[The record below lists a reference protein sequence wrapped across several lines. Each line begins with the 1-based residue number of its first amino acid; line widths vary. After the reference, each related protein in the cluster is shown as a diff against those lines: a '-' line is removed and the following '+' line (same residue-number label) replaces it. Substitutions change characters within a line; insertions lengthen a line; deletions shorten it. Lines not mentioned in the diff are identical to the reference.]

1 MSREGTTQVK
11 ILTVLSDGKPRTS
24 REIDKELKLGSDSVE
39 SALGRL
45 WRGSRVLRTAKPHVS
60 NDKVFRGR
68 AGNVSNQRQYHLYM
82 TKLASVSSANFQG
95 QMFVTYSRKYLDKR
109 GAVDVQSKA
118 KLILDFIEKNHDRAF
133 YAKELVDA
141 LKDKGVR
148 PSDIMSNVRRFEK
161 KGVVYVR
168 GYRMHDKQ
176 TPFKEGYLLTWIE
189 SNKPREEAIE
199 GAIKRTNLVLDSR
212 GSTSPVIERIHLIRD
227 LILVATKLRDLIS
240 FEFIQNKLDCS
251 LYEAEGANSR
261 ALQLYPDLKEVKL
274 FNAYKYYYHASMTE
288 EDLKV
293 AIVFKQNYV
302 RQMKGRQN
310 RIGHN
315 WEAAVEWFIDKYTVG
330 AVFQTQKHRT
340 SVMDPRRITLH
351 LMKSVGGRKQ
361 NAEVDRVWSVTPGIF
376 AQPIT
381 YVLECKW
388 GLVQKRQVDDFLEVL
403 RWSTDFGVNTSEGRS
418 IKQGIVGVFAGSAF
432 NPKESVKLKDET
444 VISLATY
451 AARINIQLLKAADFN
466 EKMRERGIQKEV
478 TVQGV
483 CRAAKDEKEVR
494 DVLTAIWEKPEKSDE
509 IIVKVIGKNK
519 EVYDF
524 EKMLETTNSPSEELE
539 KAAKVF

>member
-1 MSREGTTQVK
+1 MPPKVTAHK
-11 ILTVLSDGKPRTS
+11 ILLLLSDGKPRSSKEIRGEIGFS
-24 REIDKELKLGSDSVE
+24 RDSIE
-39 SALGRL
+39 SSLIRL
-45 WRGSRVLRTAKPHVS
+45 WKQSKILRTTKPQV
-60 NDKVFRGR
+60 NTNKVFRGR
-68 AGNVSNQRQYHLYM
+68 AGKTSNLRQYHLYM
-82 TKLASVSSANFQG
+82 ARPGKTTSVNFQG
-95 QMFVTYSRKYLDKR
+95 KMLVTYSKEYADRRGSVNGKSKSMIVLDYIKDNR
-109 GAVDVQSKA
+109 
-118 KLILDFIEKNHDRAF
+118 DRAF
-133 YAKELVDA
+133 YSKELVET
-141 LKDKGVR
+141 LKDKGVK
-148 PSDIMSNVRRFEK
+148 PSDIMSNVRRFERS
-161 KGVVYVR
+161 GLVYVR

-176 TPFKEGYLLTWIE
+176 TPFKEGYLLTWID
-189 SNKPREEAIE
+189 SRKPREQAIE
-199 GAIKRTNLVLDSR
+199 DAIRKTNLVLDSKA
-212 GSTSPVIERIHLIRD
+212 STSPIIERVHLIRD
-227 LILVATKLRDLIS
+227 QILEATKLRDLVS

-251 LYEAEGANSR
+251 PYEGEGAISR
-261 ALQLYPDLKEVKL
+261 ALQLYPDLQVVKL
-274 FNAYKYYYHASMTE
+274 FNAYNYYYHTSLAP

-293 AIVFKQNYV
+293 AIAFKQNYV
-302 RQMKGRQN
+302 RQMKGRHN

-315 WEAAVEWFIDKYTVG
+315 WEAAVEWFIDKFTVG
-330 AVFQTQKHRT
+330 AVFQTQNHRT
-340 SVMDPRRITLH
+340 NVMDPRRITLH
-351 LMKSVGGRKQ
+351 LIKSVGGRKQ

-376 AQPIT
+376 ASPIT

-388 GLVQKRQVDDFLEVL
+388 GLVQKRQIDDFLEVL
-403 RWSTDFGVNTSEGRS
+403 RWSTDFGVNTTEGRS

-519 EVYDF
+519 EVYEF

-539 KAAKVF
+539 KAAQVF